1 MRGCRK
7 PNPHMLV
14 LAIVLLA
21 VTLLSPACNDMLL
34 QLGESGNLSI
44 GVGDA
49 SMGALRLS
57 LSVADTPLSDPYVVA
72 SGDEI
77 SGQAELIDLSETNRF
92 QNSTILY
99 VWHLN
104 GRSINPVPGEE
115 ETITVDSS
123 ELATGE
129 YRLQVWAIVGLTDPI
144 SFTDEILFSV
154 E

>member
-1 MRGCRK
+1 
-7 PNPHMLV
+7 MLV

-21 VTLLSPACNDMLL
+21 VTLLSSACNDMLL
-34 QLGESGNLSI
+34 ELGESGTLSI

-49 SMGALRLS
+49 SLGALHVS
-57 LSVADTPLSDPYVVA
+57 LSVDDEQLSEEPEPYVVE
-72 SGDEI
+72 SGKELTVH
-77 SGQAELIDLSETNRF
+77 AELIDLTETNRF
-92 QNSTILY
+92 QDSTTLY

-104 GRSINPVPGEE
+104 GRSVPGEE

-129 YRLQVWAIVGLTDPI
+129 YRLQVWVIVGLTDLVY
-144 SFTDEILFSV
+144 FTDQILFTV